1 MNIFV
6 LDATPQLCAAAHA
19 DQHVGKMLLEAVQLL
34 CTAHPQ
40 PQDPRWADMTPT
52 QRLQADLLPY
62 KHTHV
67 NHKCAVWTRRRRDNY
82 LWLVAHA
89 YALADEWLYRSGKE
103 HGSREAL
110 DWCGRHV
117 TSAQFAE
124 SGSGMTPHPQA
135 MPAQYQ
141 RPVAVT
147 AYRLYYAAEK
157 RVLQGRPAQWTR
169 RDVPEWFGVDVP
181 TAAATAQEAA
191 AAAQAVL

>member
-1 MNIFV
+1 MEPQMNIFV
-6 LDATPQLCAAAHA
+6 LDTTPQLCATAHA

-82 LWLVAHA
+82 LRLVAHA
-89 YALADEWLYRSGKE
+89 VALADEWLYRSGKE
-103 HGSREAL
+103 HASREAL
-110 DWCGRHV
+110 DWCAKNIDA
-117 TSAQFAE
+117 AQFAE
-124 SGSGMTPHPQA
+124 RGSGTTPHPQA
-135 MPAQYQ
+135 MPLQYQ
-141 RPVAVT
+141 RIAAVA

-157 RVLQGRPAQWTR
+157 RVLRGEPAKWTR
-169 RDVPEWFGVDVP
+169 RDVPEWFSVNGP
-181 TAAATAQEAA
+181 AA
-191 AAAQAVL
+191 AAAAVL

>member
-6 LDATPQLCAAAHA
+6 LADSHELCAAAHA

-40 PQDPRWADMTPT
+40 PQDPRWPDMTPT

-89 YALADEWLYRSGKE
+89 YALADEFAYRFGKE
-103 HGSREAL
+103 HGSRAAL
-110 DWCGRHV
+110 DWCFAHADEAV
-117 TSAQFAE
+117 FAE
-124 SGSGMTPHPQA
+124 HESAMTPHPQA
-135 MPAQYQ
+135 MPEKYQ
-141 RPVAVT
+141 RPVAVA
-147 AYRLYYAAEK
+147 AYRAYYAAEK
-157 RVLQGRPAQWTR
+157 RSLQGRPAQWTR
-169 RDVPEWFGVDVP
+169 REVPEWFG
-181 TAAATAQEAA
+181 TH
-191 AAAQAVL
+191 